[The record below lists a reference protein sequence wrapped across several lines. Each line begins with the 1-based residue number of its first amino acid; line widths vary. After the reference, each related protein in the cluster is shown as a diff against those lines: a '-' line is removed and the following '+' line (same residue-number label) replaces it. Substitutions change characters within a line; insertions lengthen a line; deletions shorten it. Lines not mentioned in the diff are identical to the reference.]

1 MKIDDELLQPCWF
14 LAGPTAS
21 GKSAVAMALTEWLPV
36 EIVALDSMTIY
47 RGLDIGTAK
56 PTPAD
61 QEQVPHHL
69 IDICDPSDDYSVA
82 EYLLDAERTI
92 RGILQRGRIPLFVG
106 GSGLYLRSLLRGV
119 FDGPTA
125 DESLRQRLTDEL
137 HAIGKQAFHARLQQ
151 VDPVTA
157 ARLSPQDVR
166 RVLRALEVWEL
177 TGEPISSRQQ
187 QPPRKFVGGGPA
199 VFWLEPPRDWLHDR
213 INRRVVEMFSSGWV
227 DEVRQLRQ
235 RGVVLGRT
243 ASQALGYQEI
253 LAWLDRD
260 ETDVNPLIADIQ
272 TRTRQFAKRQHTWF
286 RNLEECRAIP
296 LTRLDDPRAL
306 AQQIIERCDAKSL
319 PTP

>member
-21 GKSAVAMALTEWLPV
+21 GKSAVAMALAERLPV
-36 EIVALDSMTIY
+36 EIVALDSMTVY

-56 PTPAD
+56 PTAAD
-61 QEQVPHHL
+61 REQVPHHL
-69 IDICDPSDDYSVA
+69 IDICDPGDDYSVA
-82 EYLLDAERTI
+82 EYLVAAEQTI
-92 RGILQRGRIPLFVG
+92 RGILQRERIPLFVG

-125 DESLRQRLTDEL
+125 DAALRQKLTDEL
-137 HAIGKQAFHARLQQ
+137 HAIGNLAFHARLEQ

-166 RVLRALEVWEL
+166 RTLRALEVWEL
-177 TGEPISSRQQ
+177 TGEPISSWQQ
-187 QPPRKFVGGGPA
+187 QLPRKFENGGPA

-213 INRRVVEMFSSGWV
+213 INRRVVEMFAAGWI
-227 DEVRQLRQ
+227 DEVRLLRQ
-235 RGVVLGRT
+235 RGMLLGRT

-253 LAWLDRD
+253 QAWLDD
-260 ETDVNPLIADIQ
+260 EQTDLGSLIAAIQ

-286 RNLEECRAIP
+286 RNLEECAAIP
-296 LTRLDDPRAL
+296 LTTQTDANTL
-306 AQQIIERCDAKSL
+306 AQQIVTQHSR
-319 PTP
+319 